1 MKKRKIVSFLG
12 MFLCGTVL
20 LSACGDGEAN
30 KDNANGKNASSV
42 KLNQDSQFPIIE
54 EGEELTLN
62 IMAPGVGMAEW
73 EDMPTLQD
81 YQELTGIDLTYTTPP
96 SADFS
101 TKLNLAFA
109 SGDLPDIV
117 YGAGTGSLTASME
130 IDYGSQGILVALEDY
145 ITPEIMPNLYALT
158 QEDPAILK
166 SITTPDGHIYS
177 LPMVSR
183 NSTSIWWQGPMWYNG
198 TWLDNLGVEELPTSV
213 DELHD
218 LLTQFKNDDPNGN
231 GQADEIPLTDV
242 DMNSTRVWLMA
253 AFGVLTRGIQ
263 VNDDVVSYTPTSEN
277 YKAYLEFMN
286 KLYDEGLLDA
296 EVYGQSD
303 EQKKAKGQNDQLGLF
318 ADYFSFFTTGR
329 TEAEAMN
336 DPMFQ
341 PLTSEFSTS
350 AVIPGSPRLSRG
362 AFAITNVNPSPEASM
377 RWVDYFYSV
386 EGSKYIEQGP
396 EGVFWEYAEN
406 ADGEQVRVYAEGVD
420 LDNTEDERGKI
431 TPAYGLTTPN
441 IVVDTTDEYAIRV
454 NPDDEIDNAF
464 GDWVAEETEE
474 KMNDIAQVPFPLLY
488 LTVEENDKVAATATD
503 LTTYVEQMEAKFI
516 TGVEPLSNWDNFVS
530 TIESMGIE
538 EYVAVYQTAYDR
550 WLAN

>member
-1 MKKRKIVSFLG
+1 LEKKKIVRLLG
-12 MFLCGTVL
+12 MFVCGTVL
-20 LSACGDGEAN
+20 MSACGDSSANSDAASGE
-30 KDNANGKNASSV
+30 NGSSV
-42 KLNQDSQFPIIE
+42 KINHDSQFPIIE

-117 YGAGTGSLTASME
+117 YGAGSNALTSSME

-158 QEDPAILK
+158 QEDPSILK

-177 LPMVSR
+177 LPMISR

-198 TWLDNLGVEELPTSV
+198 TWLDNLGVEELPTST
-213 DELHD
+213 DELYD
-218 LLTQFKNDDPNGN
+218 LLTRFKNDDPNGN
-231 GQADEIPLTDV
+231 GAADEIPLTDV

-263 VNDDVVSYTPTSEN
+263 VNDDVVSYTPISEN
-277 YKAYLEFMN
+277 YKAYLAFMN

-329 TEAEAMN
+329 TETEAMN

-341 PLTSEFSTS
+341 PLTSEWSTS

-406 ADGEQVRVYAEGVD
+406 ANGDQVRVYAEGVD
-420 LDNTEDERGKI
+420 LDKTEDERGKI

-441 IVVDTTDEYAIRV
+441 IVVDTTDEYAILV
-454 NPDDEIDNAF
+454 NPDDEVDNAF
-464 GDWVAEETEE
+464 GDWVAQETED
-474 KMNDIAQVPFPLLY
+474 KMNDIAVVPFPLLY
-488 LTVEENDKVAATATD
+488 LTVEENDQVAATATD
-503 LTTYVEQMEAKFI
+503 LSTYIEQMEAKFI
-516 TGVEPLSNWDNFVS
+516 TGVEPLSNWDKFVS
-530 TIESMGIE
+530 TVESMGIE
-538 EYVAVYQTAYDR
+538 DYVAVYQTAYDR